1 MDRLRA
7 LFEETPLTPPRWSE
21 AVAALQIPEREQS
34 EILTWF
40 LRSGELVRL
49 SDDAV
54 ISRKALTEAEE
65 TLRSGTAGEP
75 FTLAQAR
82 DLLGCPRKQAQQ
94 IMEHFDLIKL
104 TRWDGEARHWLPS
117 PRNSASAGG
126 REE

>member
-1 MDRLRA
+1 MA
-7 LFEETPLTPPRWSE
+7 KKTTF
-21 AVAALQIPEREQS
+21 
-34 EILTWF
+34 
-40 LRSGELVRL
+40 SGSTMKNAIRL

-54 ISRKALTEAEE
+54 LSRRALTEAEE

-94 IMEHFDLIKL
+94 IMEYFDLTKR

-117 PRNSASAGG
+117 PRSGAADGSGK
-126 REE
+126 E